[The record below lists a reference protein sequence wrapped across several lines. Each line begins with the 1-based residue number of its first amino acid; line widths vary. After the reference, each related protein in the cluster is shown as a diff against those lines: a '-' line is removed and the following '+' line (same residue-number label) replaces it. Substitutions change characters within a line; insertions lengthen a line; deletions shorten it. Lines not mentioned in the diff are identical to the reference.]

1 MDYLKELTAIV
12 GASNYAATGDE
23 RWLKVAS
30 QAAADLPREQN
41 LSAAEREPRFQK
53 QRAIESAIMAFRPDF
68 CEAAE
73 ILDAIRATLERR
85 DMDETTREAI
95 AVYGKA
101 FRDCLDRAD
110 ERVPQ

>member
-1 MDYLKELTAIV
+1 MSAIR
-12 GASNYAATGDE
+12 E
-23 RWLKVAS
+23 IQ
-30 QAAADLPREQN
+30 QAAAALYERSEISASKTAARFKVQRE
-41 LSAAEREPRFQK
+41 
-53 QRAIESAIMAFRPDF
+53 IEEQIMAFRPDF

-95 AVYGKA
+95 VVYGKA

-110 ERVPQ
+110 ETVPQ

>member
-1 MDYLKELTAIV
+1 MSAIR
-12 GASNYAATGDE
+12 E
-23 RWLKVAS
+23 IQ
-30 QAAADLPREQN
+30 QAAAALYEQGAI
-41 LSAAEREPRFQK
+41 AANRTAQRFK
-53 QRAIESAIMAFRPDF
+53 AQRDIEAAIMAFRPDF
-68 CEAAE
+68 IESAE